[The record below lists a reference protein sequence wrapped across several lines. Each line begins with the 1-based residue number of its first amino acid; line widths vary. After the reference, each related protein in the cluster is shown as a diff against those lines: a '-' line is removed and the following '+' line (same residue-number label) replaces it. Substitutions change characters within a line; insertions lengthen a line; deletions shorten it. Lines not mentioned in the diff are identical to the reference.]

1 MSEVN
6 ESTESSC
13 VELSIDGVGD
23 DTLIAMVSGF
33 VGRMTRCSQQ
43 QYHLYLAKAY
53 EVGMCGTEAAKHALF
68 TAVLNEM
75 VLEAIGMVLDD
86 EAIGMVLE
94 DEPSIPESTTTKGK
108 GKKKS
113 KKDNK

>member
-6 ESTESSC
+6 ESAESSC
-13 VELSIDGVGD
+13 VELSIDGVEDG
-23 DTLIAMVSGF
+23 TLIAMVSVF

-43 QYHLYLAKAY
+43 QYHLYLDRAY
-53 EVGMCGTEAAKHALF
+53 EVGMRGTEAAKHALF
-68 TAVLNEM
+68 TAVINEM
-75 VLEAIGMVLDD
+75 VLEAIVMGLDD
-86 EAIGMVLE
+86 E
-94 DEPSIPESTTTKGK
+94 PSMPESTTTKGK